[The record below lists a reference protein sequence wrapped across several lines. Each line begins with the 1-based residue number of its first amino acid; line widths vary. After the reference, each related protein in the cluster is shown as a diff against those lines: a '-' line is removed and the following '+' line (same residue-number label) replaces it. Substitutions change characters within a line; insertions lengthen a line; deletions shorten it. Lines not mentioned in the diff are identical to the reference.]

1 MYEYDFSYG
10 SKMYRYVS
18 ISIQNINFLNDQF
31 IWTHIFPSFPFYLW
45 NYLNENYFLNHFV
58 IFLHN
63 DSKRLLIILEQLHLE
78 AYIVN
83 YILWLIWFG
92 LCHAILSEDLT
103 ETFQI
108 DVTYSID
115 RCTFQHN
122 KNKTVKYT

>member
-1 MYEYDFSYG
+1 MSMTLG
-10 SKMYRYVS
+10 SNGYKMYQYVS
-18 ISIQNINFLNDQF
+18 ISIQNINFRNDQF
-31 IWTHIFPSFPFYLW
+31 IWIHIFPSFPSYLW

-108 DVTYSID
+108 DVTYIVD